1 MELKDWLP
9 YIGGTII
16 AITTALTFIK
26 QLRYEKPDLV
36 KKYAELANIQF
47 DKNKVLSD
55 RIDSLEIEVD
65 NIKEENKLLKAEIES
80 LQEENIRL
88 SEENDAFRKEISTL
102 RRQIKR
108 KQNKNDRQDED
119 TEPNS

>member
-26 QLRYEKPDLV
+26 QLTYEKPDLV
-36 KKYAELANIQF
+36 KKYAELANVQF
-47 DKNKVLSD
+47 DKNLELGK
-55 RIDSLEIEVD
+55 RIDELKIEID
-65 NIKEENKLLKAEIES
+65 KIKEENKLLKAEIES